1 MAHRER
7 RVRIQ
12 LEVPL
17 SMVARA
23 DALHRARARSPEPVA
38 PSNKQD
44 LYLEALERGLAI
56 LEAGDDEVV
65 TAVTRIDRRASKD
78 G

>member
-1 MAHRER
+1 MANGER
-7 RVRIQ
+7 MVRIQ

-23 DALHRARARSPEPVA
+23 DALHRARSRSPEPVG
-38 PSNKQD
+38 PMTKED
-44 LYLEALERGLAI
+44 LYLEALARGLST
-56 LEAGDDEVV
+56 LEAGDEEII
-65 TAVTRIDRRASKD
+65 TAVTRIDRRASND